1 MKYEKIENKWI
12 RKSTRKNS
20 KWNLEFTT
28 AKEVEEN
35 SLEDN
40 KRAFNNVPS
49 NYEKYVEEYTS
60 LKGKK
65 GIKYIIINDTKLV
78 KREVILIPLEDK

>member
-12 RKSTRKNS
+12 RKSTRNNS

-28 AKEVEEN
+28 AKKIEEN
-35 SLEDN
+35 QVENILD
-40 KRAFNNVPS
+40 AFKNVPS
-49 NYEKYVEEYTS
+49 NYEKYTEEYEGI
-60 LKGKK
+60 KNK
-65 GIKYIIINDTKLV
+65 GIKYIVINDTKLV

>member
-28 AKEVEEN
+28 AKKIEEN
-35 SLEDN
+35 QIKNTLE
-40 KRAFNNVPS
+40 AFKNVPS
-49 NYEKYVEEYTS
+49 NYEKYTEKYQGI
-60 LKGKK
+60 KND
-65 GIKYIIINDTKLV
+65 GIKYIVINDTKLV
-78 KREVILIPLEDK
+78 KREVILIPLEDN